1 MTDDGPEDGAAPRLV
16 VGPLLRYVDETAA
29 TIWVET
35 DRACQV
41 EILGHQ
47 ARTFEVSGHY
57 YGLVVIEGLR
67 AGTEHEY
74 QVALDGT
81 VRWPEPGSEFPP
93 SVLRTVDP
101 GRPRRLV
108 FGSCRMPSCPSPA
121 QAGPPRAVAARA
133 RARAGARPG
142 RAGRLRRPARDA
154 PRAAGPTSCS

>member
-1 MTDDGPEDGAAPRLV
+1 MTDDGPENGAAARLV

-47 ARTFEVSGHY
+47 ARTFEVSGHH

-101 GRPRRLV
+101 GRPLRLV
-108 FGSCRMPSCPSPA
+108 FGSCRIAELPVLSAGGPGAGGRGASSSASRSADRTRWSPA
-121 QAGPPRAVAARA
+121 PPC
-133 RARAGARPG
+133 
-142 RAGRLRRPARDA
+142 AGRPASS
-154 PRAAGPTSCS
+154 GPTSCS